1 MSAVDARIAESFHR
15 QGLMTGYGA
24 RLVEAGAGRCVV
36 EVDWSKALT
45 QQHGFFHAGVTTALC
60 DSACGYAALS
70 VMARDADVLS
80 VEFKINL
87 IAPADG
93 QRLRAVGE
101 IVRRGRTLVVVRATA
116 FAIKDGQEKPCAEFL
131 GTMMAVDTPKA

>member
-1 MSAVDARIAESFHR
+1 VSAIDRRVAESFPR

-24 RLVEAGAGRCVV
+24 RLVEAGEGRCVIEV
-36 EVDWSKALT
+36 EWNNRLT

-60 DSACGYAALS
+60 DSAAGYAALTT
-70 VMARDADVLS
+70 MAEGADVLS

-87 IAPADG
+87 MAPADG

-101 IVRRGRTLVVVRATA
+101 VVRRGRTLVVVRATA
-116 FAIKDGQEKPCAEFL
+116 FAIKDGRETPCAEFL
-131 GTMMAVDTPKA
+131 GTMMTMAKG

>member
-1 MSAVDARIAESFHR
+1 MSGVDARAAESFAR

-24 RLVEAGAGRCVV
+24 RLIAAGEGRCVI
-36 EVDWSKALT
+36 EADWRDDLT

-60 DSACGYAALS
+60 DSAAGYAALTT
-70 VMARDADVLS
+70 MADGADVMS

-93 QRLRAVGE
+93 ERLRAMAEV
-101 IVRRGRTLVVVRATA
+101 VRSGRTLVVVRATA
-116 FAIKDGQEKPCAEFL
+116 FAIKNGRETACAEFL
-131 GTMMAVDTPKA
+131 GTMMTMTPKA